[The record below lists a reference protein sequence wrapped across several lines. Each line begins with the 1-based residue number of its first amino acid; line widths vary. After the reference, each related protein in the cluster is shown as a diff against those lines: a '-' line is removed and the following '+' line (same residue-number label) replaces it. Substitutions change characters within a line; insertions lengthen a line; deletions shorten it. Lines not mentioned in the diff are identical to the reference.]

1 MAGKDDLVTERDIDP
16 NFGLFTEEVPQ
27 IVLPDATS
35 KLIDRYPN
43 NGAAAPPP
51 SGPAD
56 GSR

>member
-16 NFGLFTEEVPQ
+16 KFGLFTEEMPQ

-35 KLIDRYPN
+35 KLIDRYPKK
-43 NGAAAPPP
+43 GATAPPP

>member
-1 MAGKDDLVTERDIDP
+1 MDNKDDLVTERDIDP
-16 NFGLFTEEVPQ
+16 KFGLFTEEMPQ

-35 KLIDRYPN
+35 KLIDRYPKK
-43 NGAAAPPP
+43 GAAAPPP